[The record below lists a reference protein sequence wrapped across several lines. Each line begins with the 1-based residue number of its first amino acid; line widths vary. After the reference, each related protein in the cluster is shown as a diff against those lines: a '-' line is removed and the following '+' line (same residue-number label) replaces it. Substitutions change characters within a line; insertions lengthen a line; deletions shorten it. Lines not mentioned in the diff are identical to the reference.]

1 MVKTIDLHCDTI
13 VKAHRLKAPLRDNDL
28 QVSLNKLRQ
37 GGALAQ
43 CFAMYIAKRFETE
56 PSQTGDPMMD
66 RYETILSSFRREMAQ
81 NSDIVKQALT
91 VQDILDND
99 KNGLISAILT
109 MEEGAI
115 VGNDLRRLD
124 RFHADGVRIFG
135 FTWNYEN
142 TLGYPNSIDSE
153 VMSKGLKPLGIEAV
167 EKLNKLGIA
176 IDVSH
181 LNDGGFYDV
190 ARYSKKPFFA
200 THSNARSLCDLTRNL
215 PDDQL
220 RILGETGSVTGLNF
234 CDVFMR
240 KKSPDEAR
248 MLPIADIVW
257 HARYIVDKAG
267 EDALA
272 FGSDFEG
279 IDNDLE
285 FKDASGMQLVV
296 QALSRHFTSSQLEK
310 ICYKNALRVLKEV
323 QNV

>member
-1 MVKTIDLHCDTI
+1 MTKTVDLHCDTI
-13 VKAHRLKAPLRDNDL
+13 VKAHRVKEPLRDNDL
-28 QVSLNKLRQ
+28 HVSLNKLRQ

-56 PSQTGDPMMD
+56 PSLTGDPMMD
-66 RYETILSSFRREMAQ
+66 RYEVILSHFKKEMAE
-81 NSDIVKQALT
+81 NRDMIRQALT
-91 VQDILDND
+91 VEDITEND

-115 VGNDLRRLD
+115 VGNDLGKLD

-142 TLGYPNSIDSE
+142 TLGYPNSLDAD
-153 VMSKGLKPLGIEAV
+153 VMNKGLKPLGIEAV

-190 ARYSKKPFFA
+190 AKYSKKPFFA
-200 THSNARSLCDLTRNL
+200 THSNARSLCARTRNL
-215 PDDQL
+215 TDDQL

-240 KKSPDEAR
+240 LKSPDEPR
-248 MLPIADIVW
+248 ILLVEDIVR
-257 HARYIVDKAG
+257 HAKYIVDKAG

-272 FGSDFEG
+272 FGSDFDG
-279 IDNDLE
+279 IDNELE
-285 FKDASGMQLVV
+285 FKDASGMQQVV

-310 ICYKNALRVLKEV
+310 ICYKNALRVLKDV

>member
-1 MVKTIDLHCDTI
+1 MIKTIDLHCDTI
-13 VKAHRLKAPLRDNDL
+13 VKAHRLSAPLRDNDL
-28 QVSLNKLRQ
+28 HVSLNKLKQ

-43 CFAMYIAKRFETE
+43 CFAMYIAKKFETE
-56 PSQTGDPMMD
+56 PSLTGDPMMD
-66 RYETILSSFRREMAQ
+66 RYEVILDSFRREMAQ
-81 NSDIVKQALT
+81 NSDIVKHALT
-91 VQDILDND
+91 VQDIVDND

-115 VGNDLRRLD
+115 VGNDLSRLD
-124 RFHADGVRIFG
+124 RFYADGVRIFG

-142 TLGYPNSIDSE
+142 TLGYPNSLDCE

-190 ARYSKKPFFA
+190 AKYSKKPFFA
-200 THSNARSLCDLTRNL
+200 THSNARSLCARTRNL
-215 PDDQL
+215 TDDQL
-220 RILGETGSVTGLNF
+220 HLLGETGSVTGLNF

-240 KKSPDEAR
+240 LKSPDEPR
-248 MLPIADIVW
+248 ILPIEDIVW
-257 HARYIVDKAG
+257 HARYIADKAG
-267 EDALA
+267 IDALA
-272 FGSDFEG
+272 FGSDFDG

-285 FKDASGMQLVV
+285 FRDASGMQLVID
-296 QALSRHFTSSQLEK
+296 ALSRHFTSDQLEK

>member
-1 MVKTIDLHCDTI
+1 MIKTVDLHCDTI
-13 VKAHRLKAPLRDNDL
+13 VKAHRVKEPLRDNDL
-28 QVSLNKLRQ
+28 HVRLNKLRQ

-56 PSQTGDPMMD
+56 PSLTGDPMMD
-66 RYETILSSFRREMAQ
+66 RYEVILSHFKKEMAE
-81 NSDIVKQALT
+81 NRDMIRQALT
-91 VQDILDND
+91 VEDITEND

-115 VGNDLRRLD
+115 VGNDLGKLD

-142 TLGYPNSIDSE
+142 TLGYPNSLDPEI
-153 VMSKGLKPLGIEAV
+153 MNKGLKPLGIEAV
-167 EKLNKLGIA
+167 EYLNKLGIA

-190 ARYSKKPFFA
+190 AKYSKKPFFA
-200 THSNARSLCDLTRNL
+200 THSNARSLCARTRNL
-215 PDDQL
+215 TDDQL

-240 KKSPDEAR
+240 LKSPDEPR
-248 MLPIADIVW
+248 ILPIGDIVW
-257 HARYIVDKAG
+257 HAKYIVDKAG

-272 FGSDFEG
+272 FGSDFDG
-279 IDNDLE
+279 IDNELE
-285 FKDASGMQLVV
+285 FKDASGMQQVV

-310 ICYKNALRVLKEV
+310 ICYKNALRVLREV

>member
-1 MVKTIDLHCDTI
+1 MIKTVDLHCDTI
-13 VKAHRLKAPLRDNDL
+13 VKAHRVKEPLRDNDL
-28 QVSLNKLRQ
+28 HVSLNKLRQ

-56 PSQTGDPMMD
+56 PSLTGDPMMD
-66 RYETILSSFRREMAQ
+66 RYEVILSHFKKEMAE
-81 NSDIVKQALT
+81 NRDMIRQALT
-91 VQDILDND
+91 VEDITEND

-115 VGNDLRRLD
+115 VGNDLGKLD

-142 TLGYPNSIDSE
+142 TLGYPNSLDAD
-153 VMSKGLKPLGIEAV
+153 VMNKGLKPLGIEAV

-190 ARYSKKPFFA
+190 AKYSKKPFFA
-200 THSNARSLCDLTRNL
+200 THSNARSLCARTRNL
-215 PDDQL
+215 TDDQL

-240 KKSPDEAR
+240 LKSPDEPR
-248 MLPIADIVW
+248 ILPIEDIVR
-257 HARYIVDKAG
+257 HAKYIVDKAG

-272 FGSDFEG
+272 FGSDFDG
-279 IDNDLE
+279 IDNELE
-285 FKDASGMQLVV
+285 FKDASGMQQVV

-310 ICYKNALRVLKEV
+310 ICYKNALRVLKDV